1 MLNGDGRGM
10 VNRNLCGQHFHKP
23 SKAAMSSFIVP
34 ARKPAEGWASSQ
46 KQTFSAQKFG
56 FINGVDNVNWPPY
69 RDSVHNPVCLWSK
82 PCVLV
87 VKAMFLTSCVEC
99 IILKVYKVLTNEQ
112 NDAKEV

>member
-1 MLNGDGRGM
+1 MLNGDARGM

-46 KQTFSAQKFG
+46 KQTFSAQ
-56 FINGVDNVNWPPY
+56 
-69 RDSVHNPVCLWSK
+69 